1 MKLISRNDILLVAVV
16 FMAAWL
22 IRGCF
27 TKVSKPEQMIRNEER
42 IKYLEQE
49 RVEDSVVWV
58 KREAAIDS
66 LLSLSMKRYDNSEQ
80 RKQPLI
86 KKYEQIPVIV
96 NDLDREQ
103 LRRAIAN
110 F

>member
-1 MKLISRNDILLVAVV
+1 MKKETILWFV
-16 FMAAWL
+16 FGFLMCL
-22 IRGCF
+22 QIKSIFDKRRKTYEMGV
-27 TKVSKPEQMIRNEER
+27 TDEKIKNLER
-42 IKYLEQE
+42 E
-49 RVEDSVVWV
+49 RMEDSVIWV

-66 LLSLSMKRYDNSEQ
+66 LLFLSMKRYENSEQ

-103 LRRAIAN
+103 LRRAITN